1 MLYYIL
7 LCILRAKTPK
17 GTMTRAFGQTDLAKL
32 KQVINEG
39 VQVSQEIKDLREGL
53 GDTVKAVAQELDMK
67 PGTLN
72 KAIRVAHKAELQKP
86 KDDMEE
92 LEDILIQV
100 GRTA

>member
-1 MLYYIL
+1 
-7 LCILRAKTPK
+7 
-17 GTMTRAFGQTDLAKL
+17 MTRAFGQTDLAKL

-67 PGTLN
+67 PATLN
-72 KAIRVAHKAELQKP
+72 KAIRVAHKAELQKA
-86 KDDMEE
+86 KDEMEE
-92 LEDILIQV
+92 LEDVLTQV